1 MKEDEE
7 VEDDGDGEGDGEID
21 VEEDDGSD
29 DEGEDNENSED
40 GENSE
45 GGDDSED
52 GKESEVT
59 EIKFASDP
67 KSTVNWEYAH
77 TDERQG
83 ITFAYRKRAHR
94 EAIWTRF
101 SLDTSLVRGLL
112 CRLAASISLLALVR
126 GAEASTRESKAA

>member
-1 MKEDEE
+1 MTKTC
-7 VEDDGDGEGDGEID
+7 GDLIEQSPALLIRCCFGDC
-21 VEEDDGSD
+21 
-29 DEGEDNENSED
+29 EDNENSED

-45 GGDDSED
+45 DDDSED

-67 KSTVNWEYAH
+67 KSTVDWEYAH

-94 EAIWTRF
+94 EAIWSRF
-101 SLDTSLVRGLL
+101 FLDTSLVRGLL

-126 GAEASTRESKAA
+126 GAEASTRESEAA

>member
-1 MKEDEE
+1 MTRSC
-7 VEDDGDGEGDGEID
+7 GDQIEQSPALLMRCCCGDCEH
-21 VEEDDGSD
+21 
-29 DEGEDNENSED
+29 NENSED

-52 GKESEVT
+52 GEESEVT

-83 ITFAYRKRAHR
+83 TTFAYHKIAHR
-94 EAIWTRF
+94 EAI
-101 SLDTSLVRGLL
+101 
-112 CRLAASISLLALVR
+112 
-126 GAEASTRESKAA
+126 